1 MSYIGVSPTIGNYI
15 ELDDISSSFNGSNV
29 TFSLTSGGVAVTP
42 QTDANAIISI
52 SGVVQ
57 YTSAYTISGSQ
68 ITFSSAP
75 LSTDNFSG
83 RVLGDSRDIGTP
95 TDGTVSSSS
104 LSSTF
109 FMTNGQTFNNVSIAS
124 GKNAMAVGT
133 ITISGT
139 LTVPSGSSFVI
150 IWVLFK

>member
-1 MSYIGVSPTIGNYI
+1 MSYVGREPTIGNYI
-15 ELDDISSSFNGSNV
+15 ELDDISGSFNNSDV
-29 TFSLTSGGVAVTP
+29 TFNLTSGGTAVFP

-57 YTSAYTISGSQ
+57 YTSAYSISGSQ
-68 ITFSSAP
+68 ITFTSAP
-75 LSTDNFSG
+75 LSSDNFSG
-83 RVLGDSRDIGTP
+83 RILGHSRDIGSP

-104 LSSTF
+104 LASTF

-139 LTVPSGSSFVI
+139 LTVASGSSFVI
-150 IWVLFK
+150 I

>member
-1 MSYIGVSPTIGNYI
+1 MSYIGKSPTIGRYI

-29 TFSLTSGGVAVTP
+29 TFNLTSGGSAVLP

-109 FMTNGQTFNNVSIAS
+109 FMTNPQTFNNVSIAS
-124 GKNAMAVGT
+124 GKNAMAVGS
-133 ITISGT
+133 ISISGT
-139 LTVPSGSSFVI
+139 LTVPSGSTFVI
-150 IWVLFK
+150 L

>member
-1 MSYIGVSPTIGNYI
+1 MAYIGTAPTDGQYTI
-15 ELDDISSSFNGSNV
+15 LDDIASSFNGSTT
-29 TFSLTSGGVAVTP
+29 TFNLTSGGTAVVP
-42 QTDANAIISI
+42 QTDANALISI

-57 YTSAYTISGSQ
+57 YTSAYAISGST

-75 LSTDNFSG
+75 LSTDTFSG
-83 RVLGDSRDIGTP
+83 RVLGNSKDIGVP

-109 FMTNGQTFNNVSIAS
+109 FMENGQTFNNVSIAS

-139 LTVPSGSSFVI
+139 LTIPSGSSFVI
-150 IWVLFK
+150 I

>member
-1 MSYIGVSPTIGNYI
+1 MSYIGTSPTDGQYTI
-15 ELDDISSSFNGSNV
+15 LDDISSGFDGSEV
-29 TFSLTSGGVAVTP
+29 TFNLTSGGTAVVP
-42 QTDANAIISI
+42 QTDANALISI

-57 YTSAYTISGSQ
+57 YTSAYSISGSQ

-83 RVLGDSRDIGTP
+83 RVLGNSKDIGTP

-104 LSSTF
+104 LASTF
-109 FMTNGQTFNNVSIAS
+109 FMTNGQTFNDISIAS

-133 ITISGT
+133 ITVSGT
-139 LTVPSGSSFVI
+139 LTVPSGSTFV
-150 IWVLFK
+150 VL

>member
-1 MSYIGVSPTIGNYI
+1 MAYIGKSPTIGNYI

-29 TFSLTSGGVAVTP
+29 TFNLTSGGTAVTP

-95 TDGTVSSSS
+95 TDGTVTSSS

-109 FMTNGQTFNNVSIAS
+109 FMTNGQTFNNISLSS
-124 GKNAMAVGT
+124 GDNGMAVGSLT
-133 ITISGT
+133 IQGT
-139 LTVPSGSSFVI
+139 LTIPSGSTFVI
-150 IWVLFK
+150 L

>member
-1 MSYIGVSPTIGNYI
+1 MSYIGKSPTIGNYI

-29 TFSLTSGGVAVTP
+29 TFNLTSGGTAVTP

-52 SGVVQ
+52 SSVVQ

-83 RVLGDSRDIGTP
+83 RVLGDSRDVGTP
-95 TDGTVSSSS
+95 TDGTVTASS

-109 FMTNGQTFNNVSIAS
+109 FMTNGQTFNNISLSS
-124 GKNAMAVGT
+124 GDNGMAVGT
-133 ITISGT
+133 ITVSGT
-139 LTVPSGSSFVI
+139 LTIPSGSTFVI
-150 IWVLFK
+150 L

>member
-1 MSYIGVSPTIGNYI
+1 LSYIGVSPTIGNYI
-15 ELDDISSSFNGSNV
+15 ELDDISSSFNGSTT
-29 TFSLTSGGVAVTP
+29 TFNLTSGGSAVLP

-75 LSTDNFSG
+75 ASSDNFSG

-95 TDGTVSSSS
+95 TDGTVTASS

-109 FMTNGQTFNNVSIAS
+109 FMTNGQTFNNISLAS
-124 GKNAMAVGT
+124 GDNGMAIGSISV
-133 ITISGT
+133 SGT
-139 LTVPSGSSFVI
+139 LTIPSGSTFV
-150 IWVLFK
+150 VL

>member
-1 MSYIGVSPTIGNYI
+1 MAYIGVNPTSGQYKI
-15 ELDDISSSFNGSNV
+15 LDDISSGFNGSTT
-29 TFSLTSGGVAVTP
+29 TFNLTSGGLAVLP

-57 YTSAYTISGSQ
+57 YTSDYTISGSQ

-104 LSSTF
+104 LASTF

-124 GKNAMAVGT
+124 GKNAMAVGS
-133 ITISGT
+133 ISISGT
-139 LTVPSGSSFVI
+139 LTVPSGSTFVI
-150 IWVLFK
+150 L

>member
-1 MSYIGVSPTIGNYI
+1 MSYIGKSPTIGRYI

-29 TFSLTSGGVAVTP
+29 TFNLTSGGSAVLP

-109 FMTNGQTFNNVSIAS
+109 FMTNGQTFNNISIAS

-133 ITISGT
+133 ITVSGT
-139 LTVPSGSSFVI
+139 LTVPSGSTFV
-150 IWVLFK
+150 VL

>member
-1 MSYIGVSPTIGNYI
+1 MSYIGKSPTIGNYI

-29 TFSLTSGGVAVTP
+29 TFNLTSGGSAVLP

-57 YTSAYTISGSQ
+57 YTSAYSISGSQ

-95 TDGTVSSSS
+95 TDGTVTASS

-109 FMTNGQTFNNVSIAS
+109 FMTNGQTFNNISLSS
-124 GKNAMAVGT
+124 GDNGMAVGT
-133 ITISGT
+133 ITVSGT
-139 LTVPSGSSFVI
+139 LTIPSGSTFVI
-150 IWVLFK
+150 L

>member
-1 MSYIGVSPTIGNYI
+1 MSYIGVNPTSGQYKI
-15 ELDDISSSFNGSNV
+15 LDDISSGFNGSTT
-29 TFSLTSGGVAVTP
+29 TFNLTSGGSAVLP

-139 LTVPSGSSFVI
+139 LTVASGSSFVI
-150 IWVLFK
+150 I

>member
-1 MSYIGVSPTIGNYI
+1 LSYIGTAPTDGQYTI
-15 ELDDISSSFNGSNV
+15 LDDISSGFNGSEV
-29 TFSLTSGGVAVTP
+29 TFNLTSGGVAVVP
-42 QTDANAIISI
+42 QTDANALISI

-57 YTSAYTISGSQ
+57 YTSAYAISGST

-75 LSTDNFSG
+75 LASDSFSG
-83 RVLGDSRDIGTP
+83 RVLGNSRDIGTP

-104 LSSTF
+104 LASTF

-124 GKNAMAVGT
+124 GKNGLAVGT

-139 LTVPSGSSFVI
+139 LTIPSGSSFVI
-150 IWVLFK
+150 I

>member
-1 MSYIGVSPTIGNYI
+1 MSYIGTAPTDGQYTI
-15 ELDDISSSFNGSNV
+15 LDDISSGFNGSSV
-29 TFSLTSGGVAVTP
+29 SFSLSSGGVAVVP
-42 QTDANAIISI
+42 QTDANALISI

-57 YTSAYTISGSQ
+57 YTSAYAISGST

-75 LSTDNFSG
+75 LSTDTFSG
-83 RVLGDSRDIGTP
+83 RVLGNSKDIGTP

-139 LTVPSGSSFVI
+139 LTIPSGSSFVI
-150 IWVLFK
+150 I

>member
-1 MSYIGVSPTIGNYI
+1 MAYIGTAPTDGQYTI
-15 ELDDISSSFNGSNV
+15 LDDISSGFNGSTT
-29 TFSLTSGGVAVTP
+29 TFNLSSGGVAVVC
-42 QTDANAIISI
+42 QTDANALISI

-57 YTSAYTISGSQ
+57 YTSAYSISSSQ

-75 LSTDNFSG
+75 LASDSFSG
-83 RVLGDSRDIGTP
+83 RVLGNSKDIGVP

-109 FMTNGQTFNNVSIAS
+109 FMTNGQTFNDISIAS

-133 ITISGT
+133 ITVSGT
-139 LTVPSGSSFVI
+139 LTVPSGSTFVI
-150 IWVLFK
+150 L

>member
-1 MSYIGVSPTIGNYI
+1 MSYIGTAPTDGQYTI
-15 ELDDISSSFNGSNV
+15 LDDISSGFNGSEV
-29 TFSLTSGGVAVTP
+29 TFNLTSGGTAVVP
-42 QTDANAIISI
+42 QTDANALISI

-57 YTSAYTISGSQ
+57 YTSAYSISGSQ

-75 LSTDNFSG
+75 LSTDTFSG
-83 RVLGDSRDIGTP
+83 RVLGNSKDIGTP

-104 LSSTF
+104 LASTF

-124 GKNAMAVGT
+124 GKNAMAVGS

-139 LTVPSGSSFVI
+139 LTVASGSSFVI
-150 IWVLFK
+150 I

>member
-1 MSYIGVSPTIGNYI
+1 MAYIGKSPTIGNYI

-29 TFSLTSGGVAVTP
+29 TFNLTSGGSAVLP

-57 YTSAYTISGSQ
+57 YTSAYAISGST

-83 RVLGDSRDIGTP
+83 RVLGDSRDIGSP
-95 TDGTVSSSS
+95 TDGTVTASS

-109 FMTNGQTFNNVSIAS
+109 FLTNGQTFNNISLTS
-124 GKNAMAVGT
+124 GDNGMAVGT
-133 ITISGT
+133 ITVSGT
-139 LTVPSGSSFVI
+139 LTIPSGSTFV
-150 IWVLFK
+150 VL

>member
-1 MSYIGVSPTIGNYI
+1 MAYIGKSPTIGNYI

-29 TFSLTSGGVAVTP
+29 TFNLTSGGSAVLP

-57 YTSAYTISGSQ
+57 YTSAYAISGST

-83 RVLGDSRDIGTP
+83 RVLGDSRDIGSP
-95 TDGTVSSSS
+95 TDGTVTASS

-109 FMTNGQTFNNVSIAS
+109 FMTNGQTFNNISLTS
-124 GKNAMAVGT
+124 GDNGMAVGT
-133 ITISGT
+133 ITVSGT
-139 LTVPSGSSFVI
+139 LTIPSGSTFV
-150 IWVLFK
+150 VL

>member
-1 MSYIGVSPTIGNYI
+1 MAYIGTAPTDGQYTI
-15 ELDDISSSFNGSNV
+15 LDDISSGFNGSEV
-29 TFSLTSGGVAVTP
+29 TFNLTSGGVAVVP
-42 QTDANAIISI
+42 QTDANALISI
-52 SGVVQ
+52 SGIVQ
-57 YTSAYTISGSQ
+57 YTSAYSISGSQ

-75 LSTDNFSG
+75 LSTDTFSG
-83 RVLGDSRDIGTP
+83 RVLGNSKDLGVP

-139 LTVPSGSSFVI
+139 LTIPSGSSFVI
-150 IWVLFK
+150 I

>member
-1 MSYIGVSPTIGNYI
+1 MSYIGKSPTIGRYI

-29 TFSLTSGGVAVTP
+29 TFNLTSGGSAVLP

-109 FMTNGQTFNNVSIAS
+109 FMTNGQTFNNISIAS

-133 ITISGT
+133 ITVSGT
-139 LTVPSGSSFVI
+139 LTVPSGSTFVI
-150 IWVLFK
+150 L

>member
-1 MSYIGVSPTIGNYI
+1 MSYIGTNPTDGQYTI
-15 ELDDISSSFNGSNV
+15 LDDISSGFDGSEV
-29 TFSLTSGGVAVTP
+29 TFNLTSGGVAVTP
-42 QTDANAIISI
+42 QTDANALISI

-57 YTSAYTISGSQ
+57 YTSAYSISGSQ

-83 RVLGDSRDIGTP
+83 RVLGNSRDIGTP

-104 LSSTF
+104 LASTF

-139 LTVPSGSSFVI
+139 LTIPSGSSFVI
-150 IWVLFK
+150 I